1 MKLLLKGAKVIDYN
15 KEFKGDIYI
24 EDGKILDFGPDLNY
38 DCEIINCNG
47 LVVMPSFID
56 LHTHFRDPGFT
67 YKEDLYTGS
76 KAALKGGYTFV
87 NLMANTN
94 PICSSMEVVNY
105 VLEKSKELDL
115 IDIHQTV
122 SITKDFDGKTLEHID
137 SLGKEVK
144 FLSDDG
150 KGVQESVVMYRAL
163 KKAKEKNLTII
174 AHEEDEGIVGVDS
187 RLSENIMTFRDIELV
202 RGTRAK
208 LHLAHV
214 STKQAIEGIVKGKEE
229 GLPIT
234 CEVTPHHISLY
245 NNSYKVNPPIRK
257 KEDVSALIEAIK
269 AGYVDAIGTDHAPH
283 SVEDKKNGA
292 CGISGLET
300 AFSISYTTL
309 VRGGHTSLN
318 KLSEIMS
325 ANPGEIADIN
335 KGRIEVG
342 YDGDL
347 VLLDLN
353 KEVKIN
359 SKNFVSK
366 GKNTPFNGEK
376 YWGEIIATIKSGKVK
391 YNGGIEVDYR

>member
-208 LHLAHV
+208 L
-214 STKQAIEGIVKGKEE
+214 IW
-229 GLPIT
+229 P
-234 CEVTPHHISLY
+234 
-245 NNSYKVNPPIRK
+245 
-257 KEDVSALIEAIK
+257 
-269 AGYVDAIGTDHAPH
+269 
-283 SVEDKKNGA
+283 
-292 CGISGLET
+292 
-300 AFSISYTTL
+300 
-309 VRGGHTSLN
+309 
-318 KLSEIMS
+318 M
-325 ANPGEIADIN
+325 
-335 KGRIEVG
+335 
-342 YDGDL
+342 
-347 VLLDLN
+347 
-353 KEVKIN
+353 
-359 SKNFVSK
+359 
-366 GKNTPFNGEK
+366 
-376 YWGEIIATIKSGKVK
+376 
-391 YNGGIEVDYR
+391 

>member
-1 MKLLLKGAKVIDYN
+1 MNLLLKSAKVVDYN

-24 EDGKILDFGPDLNY
+24 KDGKILDFGPDLKY
-38 DCEIINCNG
+38 DCEIINCDG

-67 YKEDLYTGS
+67 YKEDLHTGS

-122 SITKDFDGKTLEHID
+122 SITKNFDGKTLEHID

-163 KKAKEKNLTII
+163 EKAKENNLTVI
-174 AHEEDEGIVGVDS
+174 AHEEDEGIVSIDS

-202 RGTRAK
+202 RGTWAK

-214 STKQAIEGIVKGKEE
+214 STKEAMEGIVKAKED

-234 CEVTPHHISLY
+234 CEVTTHHISLY
-245 NNSYKVNPPIRK
+245 DNPYKVNPPIRK
-257 KEDVSALIEAIK
+257 KEDVSVLIEAIK

-283 SVEDKKNGA
+283 SVEDKNNGA

-309 VRGGHTSLN
+309 VRDGHISLN

-325 ANPGEIADIN
+325 ASPGEIADTN
-335 KGRIEVG
+335 KGKIEIG

-353 KEVKIN
+353 KEIKID
-359 SKNFVSK
+359 SEQFISK
-366 GKNTPFNGEK
+366 GKNTPFNGKK
-376 YWGEIIATIKSGKVK
+376 YWGEIIATIKNGKVK

>member
-1 MKLLLKGAKVIDYN
+1 MNLLLKSAKVVDYN

-24 EDGKILDFGPDLNY
+24 EKGKIKDFGSNLNY
-38 DCEIINCNG
+38 DCKTIHCDN

-56 LHTHFRDPGFT
+56 MHTHFRDPGFT
-67 YKEDLYTGS
+67 YKEDLNSGS

-94 PICSSMEVVNY
+94 PICSSMEVVDY
-105 VLEKSKELDL
+105 VLKKSEELNL

-137 SLGKEVK
+137 SLGKEIR

-150 KGVQESVVMYRAL
+150 KGVQESGVMYEAF
-163 KKAKEKNLTII
+163 KKAKEKGLIII
-174 AHEEDEGIVGVDS
+174 AHEEDASLASIDS

-202 RGTRAK
+202 RTTKGR

-214 STKQAIEGIVKGKEE
+214 STKESIEEIIKGKKE
-229 GLPIT
+229 GLNIT

-245 NNSYKVNPPIRK
+245 DNSYKVNPPIRN
-257 KEDVSALIEAIK
+257 KEDVLALIEAIK

-283 SVEDKKNGA
+283 SAEDKRGGA

-300 AFSISYTTL
+300 AFSISYTAL
-309 VRGGHTSLN
+309 VRNGHISLN
-318 KLSEIMS
+318 KLSQIMS
-325 ANPGEIADIN
+325 SNPGNIVDIN
-335 KGRIEVG
+335 KGKIEIG

-347 VLLDLN
+347 VVLDLN
-353 KEVKIN
+353 KEIEIN
-359 SKNFVSK
+359 SKEFVSK
-366 GKNTPFNGEK
+366 GKNTPFHGK
-376 YWGEIIATIKSGKVK
+376 KFWGEVVATIKNGNLK
-391 YNGGIEVDYR
+391 YNGGIEIDNR